1 MSRTAKVFALFLII
15 APPGMANAAPAV
27 GCPQLVQ
34 SANSL
39 AATIASAATNYWTH
53 RQNFVNYTFGNLRL
67 VANAKALA
75 AAEKTLAVQL
85 QAPVPNTLANF
96 RATLATARSQ
106 NCLSAA
112 DLRAIEETA
121 TKHARKINFDQ
132 FPDDETEATNRP
144 GPNKMPP

>member
-1 MSRTAKVFALFLII
+1 MNRTAKVFALFLII

-39 AATIASAATNYWTH
+39 AANIASAATNYWAH

-67 VANAKALA
+67 LANAKALA
-75 AAEKTLAVQL
+75 AAEKALAVQL
-85 QAPVPNTLANF
+85 QAPIPNTLANF
-96 RATLATARSQ
+96 QAAIATAQSQ

-112 DLRAIEETA
+112 ALHAMLEA
-121 TKHARKINFDQ
+121 TTTHARKLNFDQ
-132 FPDDETEATNRP
+132 FPVDETEATNRP
-144 GPNKMPP
+144 GPGKMPP

>member
-34 SANSL
+34 SINSL
-39 AATIASAATNYWTH
+39 AANIASVATNYWAH

-67 VANAKALA
+67 AANAPALA
-75 AAEKTLAVQL
+75 AAERALAVQL
-85 QAPVPNTLANF
+85 QAPIPNSLASF
-96 RATLATARSQ
+96 QAAVATAQSQ

-112 DLRAIEETA
+112 ALKATLETA
-121 TKHARKINFDQ
+121 TTQARKINFDQ
-132 FPDDETEATNRP
+132 FPAVETEATNRP

>member
-15 APPGMANAAPAV
+15 APPVANAAPAV

-39 AATIASAATNYWTH
+39 AATIASAATNYWAH
-53 RQNFVNYTFGNLRL
+53 RQNFVNYTYGNLRL
-67 VANAKALA
+67 VPNAPALA
-75 AAEKTLAVQL
+75 AAERALAVQL
-85 QAPVPNTLANF
+85 QAPIPNTLASVQ
-96 RATLATARSQ
+96 AAIAMAQSQ

-112 DLRAIEETA
+112 ASQATKETA
-121 TKHARKINFDQ
+121 TTQARKINFDQ
-132 FPDDETEATNRP
+132 FPDDETEATIRP